1 MTMTAFH
8 DRKRRFRPLAWLALL
23 FAAAGAQAAD
33 CRPVA
38 AEKPVAAKAGDFS
51 RGLLWKI
58 ETPGSRP
65 SHLFGT
71 FHTSDPRIV
80 TLPCPVRQAFDTA
93 SSYTMEMIMNGTGL
107 VSMAEAMFFR
117 DGQTLKQVLGD
128 ALYRETLEAMNL
140 EPSQA
145 GAIDTMKPWAIM
157 LVFSSPRHQG
167 RGLFLD
173 IALQLD
179 ATRLNK
185 PTYGL
190 ESMQEQIEVFNG
202 MRIED
207 QVVMLRDT
215 LQTHRLLSG
224 IMEELTQLY
233 LRRDLAGLV
242 ALSDKYRPEDTRVHR
257 ALMDRLLT
265 RRNHNMAT
273 RMAERL
279 KEGNAFIAVGAL
291 HLPGEHGLLRL
302 LTDAG
307 YRVSPVY

>member
-1 MTMTAFH
+1 MDMTFSH
-8 DRKRRFRPLAWLALL
+8 NRIRRLRALAGLALM
-23 FAAAGAQAAD
+23 FAAGAQAAD

-38 AEKPVAAKAGDFS
+38 MEKPVAAKSGDFG

-58 ETPGSRP
+58 ETPGALP

-71 FHTSDPRIV
+71 FHSSDPRIV
-80 TLPCPVRQAFDTA
+80 TLPCPVRRAFDGA

-107 VSMAEAMFFR
+107 VSMAEAMFFS
-117 DGQTLKQVLGD
+117 DGRTLKQVLGD
-128 ALYRETLEAMNL
+128 ELYRETLEAMRL
-140 EPSQA
+140 ETAQA
-145 GAIDTMKPWAIM
+145 GAIDNMKPWAIM
-157 LVFSSPRHQG
+157 LVLSSPRHQG

-173 IALQLD
+173 LALQLD

-190 ESMQEQIEVFNG
+190 ESMKEQIEVFNG

-215 LQTHRLLSG
+215 LQSQRLLAG
-224 IMEELTQLY
+224 AMEELTRLY
-233 LRRDLAGLV
+233 LQRDLAGLV
-242 ALSDKYRPEDTRVHR
+242 ALSDKYRPEDARVHS

-265 RRNHNMAT
+265 QRNRNMAT

-291 HLPGEHGLLRL
+291 HLPGEQGLLRL

>member
-1 MTMTAFH
+1 MTPSH
-8 DRKRRFRPLAWLALL
+8 RRKRRFRPLAWLTLM
-23 FAAAGAQAAD
+23 FAAVAGAQAAD

-38 AEKPVAAKAGDFS
+38 AEKPVAAKAGDFT

-58 ETPGSRP
+58 ETPGAPP

-71 FHTSDPRIV
+71 FHSSDPRVV
-80 TLPCPVRQAFDTA
+80 TLPCPVRRTFDGA
-93 SSYTMEMIMNGTGL
+93 ASYTMEMIMNGTGL
-107 VSMAEAMFFR
+107 VSMAEAMFFS
-117 DGQTLKQVLGD
+117 DGRTLKQVLGD
-128 ALYRETLEAMNL
+128 ALYRETLDAMHLEAA
-140 EPSQA
+140 QTA
-145 GAIDTMKPWAIM
+145 GIDNMKPWAIM
-157 LVFSSPRHQG
+157 MFFSSPRQG

-173 IALQLD
+173 LALQLD

-215 LQTHRLLSG
+215 LQSRRLLAG

-242 ALSDKYRPEDTRVHR
+242 ALSEKYRPEDSRVHR
-257 ALMDRLLT
+257 ELMDRLLT

-273 RMAERL
+273 RMTERL

-302 LTDAG
+302 LSDAG